1 MAWFNKTDSLSYT
14 HRHTPTHTQWQT
26 GNFRF
31 AFFCVIFQNRLHFYF
46 YTNFL
51 QFVVA
56 VVFSVNCSCVTAIAR
71 IHEDRQTNA
80 HTDSHTHTYNK
91 TQCLSQS
98 AKTLRK
104 YFEKFSER
112 LRWPPAACKS
122 WNERCTK
129 LTFIYSFQLGFLFS
143 FSMRALPKKTS
154 NNNNKSSSNQFEGFC
169 ERVLKLSFRLCELLF
184 RCENS

>member
-1 MAWFNKTDSLSYT
+1 MLLQLREYT
-14 HRHTPTHTQWQT
+14 KIDRQMHTQTHT
-26 GNFRF
+26 
-31 AFFCVIFQNRLHFYF
+31 
-46 YTNFL
+46 
-51 QFVVA
+51 
-56 VVFSVNCSCVTAIAR
+56 
-71 IHEDRQTNA
+71 E
-80 HTDSHTHTYNK
+80 THTYNK

-143 FSMRALPKKTS
+143 FSMRALPKKTN

-169 ERVLKLSFRLCELLF
+169 ERALELSFWLCELLF
-184 RCENS
+184 RCENSYVAVWVALAALIAWLGIIESWPSWILSAPPPVHIESSHLIYQST